1 MALHYEKEGKIVV
14 ITLDRPEALNAMDPE
29 TCVAFS
35 NACIN
40 FRDDPD
46 AWVAL
51 ITGAGDRAFSVGVDL
66 KKLMPVL
73 ADKSF
78 QMPPAIFRGLDIWKP
93 IIAAINGAALG
104 GGLEI
109 AMACDIRIAAE
120 NATFGQPEARWG
132 VLAGWGG
139 TQRLPRLIPRAKA
152 AEMLFLGNI
161 IDATEAYRLGLV
173 NKVVP
178 PAELLPTARQWA
190 AQICDNGPLGIR
202 AMKEAMIRG
211 TDMTLE
217 EGLRLEALVGNAVLA
232 SEDLREGLE
241 AFSAKRKPQ
250 FKGR

>member
-29 TCVAFS
+29 TCVEFS

-46 AWVAL
+46 AWVAI
-51 ITGAGDRAFSVGVDL
+51 ITGAGDRAFCVGVDL

-78 QMPPAIFRGLDIWKP
+78 QMPPGIFRGLDIWKP
-93 IIAAINGAALG
+93 VIAAINGAALG

-152 AEMLFLGNI
+152 AEMLFLGSI

-178 PAELLPTARQWA
+178 PAELLPTAKQWA
-190 AQICDNGPLGIR
+190 TQICDNGPLGIR

-211 TDMTLE
+211 TDITLE

-241 AFSAKRKPQ
+241 AFAAKRKPE

>member
-46 AWVAL
+46 AWVAI
-51 ITGAGDRAFSVGVDL
+51 ITGAGDRAFCVGVDL

>member
-14 ITLDRPEALNAMDPE
+14 ITLDRREALNAMDPE
-29 TCVAFS
+29 TCVEFS

-46 AWVAL
+46 AWVAI
-51 ITGAGDRAFSVGVDL
+51 ITGAGDRAFCVGVDL

-78 QMPPAIFRGLDIWKP
+78 QMPPEIFRGLDIWKP
-93 IIAAINGAALG
+93 VIAAINGAALG

-152 AEMLFLGNI
+152 AEMLFLGSI
-161 IDATEAYRLGLV
+161 INATEAYRLGLV

-178 PAELLPTARQWA
+178 PAELLPTAKQWA

-217 EGLRLEALVGNAVLA
+217 EGLRLEGLVGNAVLA

-241 AFSAKRKPQ
+241 AFAAKRKPE

>member
-46 AWVAL
+46 AWVAI

>member
-35 NACIN
+35 NACID

-46 AWVAL
+46 AWVAI

-93 IIAAINGAALG
+93 VIAAINGAALG

-178 PAELLPTARQWA
+178 PAELLPTAKQWA

-217 EGLRLEALVGNAVLA
+217 EGLRLEGLVGNAVLA

-241 AFSAKRKPQ
+241 AFAAKRKPE

>member
-14 ITLDRPEALNAMDPE
+14 ITLDRPQALNAIDPQ
-29 TCVAFS
+29 TCLEFS

-46 AWVAL
+46 AWVAI
-51 ITGAGDRAFSVGVDL
+51 ITGAGDKAFCVGVDL
-66 KKLMPVL
+66 KKLMP
-73 ADKSF
+73 AFIDKSF
-78 QMPPAIFRGLDIWKP
+78 QMPPEIFRGLDIWKP
-93 IIAAINGAALG
+93 LIAAVNGAALG
-104 GGLEI
+104 GGIEI

-152 AEMLFLGNI
+152 AELLFMGTI

-178 PAELLPTARQWA
+178 LAELLPTAKEWA
-190 AQICDNGPLGIR
+190 ARICDNGPLGIR

-211 TDMTLE
+211 MGMSLE
-217 EGLRLEALVGNAVLA
+217 EGLRIEELVGNSVLG
-232 SEDLREGLE
+232 SEDLREGLK
-241 AFSAKRKPQ
+241 AFAEKRKPE

>member
-35 NACIN
+35 NACTN

-46 AWVAL
+46 AWVAI
-51 ITGAGDRAFSVGVDL
+51 ITGAGDRAFCVGVDL

-78 QMPPAIFRGLDIWKP
+78 QMPPAIFRGLHIWKP

-173 NKVVP
+173 NRVVP
-178 PAELLPTARQWA
+178 PAELLPTAKQWA

-241 AFSAKRKPQ
+241 AFAAKRKPE

>member
-35 NACIN
+35 NAFIN

-46 AWVAL
+46 AWVAI
-51 ITGAGDRAFSVGVDL
+51 ITGAGDRAFCVGVDL

-73 ADKSF
+73 ANKSF

-93 IIAAINGAALG
+93 VIAAINGAALG

-152 AEMLFLGNI
+152 AEILFLGNI

-178 PAELLPTARQWA
+178 PAELLPTAKQWA

-241 AFSAKRKPQ
+241 AFAAKRKPE